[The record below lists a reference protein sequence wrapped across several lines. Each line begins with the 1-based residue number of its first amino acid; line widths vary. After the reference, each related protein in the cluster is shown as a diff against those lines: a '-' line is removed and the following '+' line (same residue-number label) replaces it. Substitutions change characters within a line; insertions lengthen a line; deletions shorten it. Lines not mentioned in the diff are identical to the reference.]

1 MWPSV
6 GTSSPAIMFRVVVLP
21 QPDGPSRI
29 SSSLSRTSSDRSST
43 TAVVPKRRVTC
54 SSRTVAMVV
63 PRSPSLA
70 PRRGYAFFFV
80 YFAWSLSQ
88 FARSSLVAST
98 GFLVPFSSTSL
109 LIMSCMTA
117 SHSWYQGA
125 LSTLGASARFRPSNS
140 HWYSCSASG
149 GDIPLI
155 IAALPPRAPLIAGEG
170 GPRVALSPPLLF
182 GLFSP

>member
-54 SSRTVAMVV
+54 SSRTVAMVF

-149 GDIPLI
+149 GYLPLVMV
-155 IAALPPRAPLIAGEG
+155 ASSTPSLQFPRDRV
-170 GPRVALSPPLLF
+170 PRLVL
-182 GLFSP
+182 